1 MTIQFFITGLVSVCF
16 ALPVVPYM
24 GWLFFFG
31 IQVSVEDGFSRW
43 RFNASKAAIWIEEF
57 EQAIRDNRLT
67 PATASRFC
75 GRIAF
80 LNSTVCNR
88 LGRALIRPLIWRQVQ
103 RFGPVCLTNRL
114 RHSLTW
120 FIAALKAN
128 VGLKVPLYVP
138 VWKDRV
144 ILYSDAEGNGGV
156 AAVAVFNDHGVFM
169 RGKIPNSVRSMLV
182 RRRTNIVAFELLI
195 AVAAL
200 VSFCP
205 EMLVGKH
212 IDHYIDSQPALSCLL
227 KGASS
232 KPDLSNV
239 AGRLWFECCHLM
251 SAYRASYVQSKHNLA
266 DGPSRNDVALMYT
279 LGFSEIPFCFP
290 SFSGGL
296 DSWMRCPWEANR
308 MMV

>member
-1 MTIQFFITGLVSVCF
+1 M
-16 ALPVVPYM
+16 
-24 GWLFFFG
+24 
-31 IQVSVEDGFSRW
+31 SVEDGFSRW

-212 IDHYIDSQPALSCLL
+212 IDHYIDSQPALSCIL
-227 KGASS
+227 KGSS
-232 KPDLSNV
+232 KQQDLSDI
-239 AGRLWFECCHLM
+239 AGRLWFECCHRM
-251 SAYRASYVQSKHNLA
+251 INYVVRYVPSKCNLA
-266 DGPSRNDVALMYT
+266 DGPSRDDVSLLLS
-279 LGFSEIPFCFP
+279 LGFVEVPFQLPIFKAK
-290 SFSGGL
+290 L
-296 DSWMRCPWEANR
+296 DSWCKNPQGAAR
-308 MMV
+308 MLL